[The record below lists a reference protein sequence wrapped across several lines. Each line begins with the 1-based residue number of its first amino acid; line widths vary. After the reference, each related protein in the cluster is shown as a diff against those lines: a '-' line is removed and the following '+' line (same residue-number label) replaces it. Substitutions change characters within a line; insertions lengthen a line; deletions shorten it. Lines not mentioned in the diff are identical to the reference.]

1 MAPDLVDLL
10 KGCGE
15 EVDRYLLE
23 LCENQKRIELAD
35 SINIDKKVDSNES
48 NESDI
53 EDISDDDSVNDKSHK
68 IPIKK

>member
-35 SINIDKKVDSNES
+35 SINIDKKVES

-53 EDISDDDSVNDKSHK
+53 EDVSDDDSVNDKSHK

>member
-35 SINIDKKVDSNES
+35 SINIDKKVES
-48 NESDI
+48 NESDM
-53 EDISDDDSVNDKSHK
+53 EDVSDDDSVNDKSHK